1 MAIEFGLLIAG
12 AYLLGSVPTA
22 YLVAKWSRSVDIR
35 RYGSGNVGAT
45 NLLALTSKRLTI
57 PVIVFDLVKGAIM
70 VLVAQTVGLS
80 IAQQITVGI
89 AAIIGHSWP
98 VFLRFNGGRGVL
110 TSIGVILATP
120 PINWMMPWGG
130 LIGLAI
136 FFCLYLTLH
145 NVPLGTFIAV
155 AALPLISW
163 LIGEP
168 TPLTLGYLA
177 ILLLLII
184 RRLLARPQFK
194 VASISSKQLICN
206 RLLFDRDI
214 RDRKTWLRRASE
226 QPGDQQEKG

>member
-12 AYLLGSVPTA
+12 SYLLGSVPTA
-22 YLVAKWSRSVDIR
+22 YLVAKWSRSIDIR

-45 NLLALTSKRLTI
+45 NLLALTSKRLAI

-70 VLVAQTVGLS
+70 VLVAQMVGLS
-80 IAQQITVGI
+80 IAQQITVGL

-110 TSIGVILATP
+110 TTIGVIIATP
-120 PINWMMPWGG
+120 SVNWMMPWGG

-136 FFCLYLTLH
+136 FACLYLTFH
-145 NVPLGTFIAV
+145 NVPLGTFIAA
-155 AALPLISW
+155 AALPLVSRAVS
-163 LIGEP
+163 EP
-168 TPLTLGYLA
+168 SPLTLGYLA
-177 ILLLLII
+177 ILLILII

-194 VASISSKQLICN
+194 VAPISRKQLICN

-214 RDRKTWLRRASE
+214 RDRETWLRRVSE
-226 QPGDQQEKG
+226 QQGDQQEKG